1 MIMSATFGAPAA
13 VGERRRAQ
21 AKCLVASVRLWW
33 VAHLTRRMERVAM
46 VQLQAMSDRE
56 LKGIGLTR
64 SEIEQAVKGEFKHWP
79 LIGHY

>member
-13 VGERRRAQ
+13 VGERAQ
-21 AKCLVASVRLWW
+21 AKGLVASVRIWC

-46 VQLQAMSDRE
+46 AQLQAMSDRE
-56 LKGIGLTR
+56 LRDIGLTR
-64 SEIEQAVKGEFKHWP
+64 SEIEQAVKGEFNHWP